1 MGKRVA
7 ILGSTGSIGRQTLEV
22 IEASAELEV
31 AALGAQNNW
40 QLLGE
45 QAIAHRPA
53 AVAIAEEHREDLA
66 EALPEGTDIFCGEH
80 AMCDLIAASD
90 PDIVLTAVVGAAG
103 LPPTL
108 TAIQRGCSLALAN
121 KETLV
126 CAGQLVMPAA
136 QTAGVPVL
144 PVDSEHSALL
154 QCMAS
159 GRREEITRVTIT
171 SSGGALRDL
180 DDQAAAEATVD
191 QALNHPTWSMGP
203 KITVDSAT
211 LMNKALEVI
220 EAHWLFDLP
229 AEQIDVVVHP
239 QSIIH
244 AMVEFRDGSTIAQ
257 LARPDMRGPIAYAL
271 HYPDRPP
278 LETAPLDL
286 PALGELTFRAV
297 EGRFARPVE
306 LARRVIRNGGASGAV
321 LNAANETAV
330 DAFLDGQIRFGQIV
344 DLVEQTLD
352 AWDDEENRLGSVN
365 QLADD
370 RVTLEALLNADAWA
384 REQVAKVRQA

>member
-1 MGKRVA
+1 MGKRIA

-22 IEASAELEV
+22 IEASDELQV

-45 QAIAHRPA
+45 QAVAHRPA
-53 AVAIAEEHREDLA
+53 AVAIAEQHREDLA
-66 EALPEGTDIFCGEH
+66 EALPEGTKIFTGET
-80 AMCDLIAASD
+80 AMCDLIAASE
-90 PDIVLTAVVGAAG
+90 PDVVLTAVVGAAG
-103 LPPTL
+103 LVPTL
-108 TAIQRGCSLALAN
+108 KAIEAGCTLALAN

-126 CAGQLVMPAA
+126 CAGSIVMPAA
-136 QTAGVPVL
+136 RAANIPVL

-171 SSGGALRDL
+171 SSGGSLRDV
-180 DDQAAAEATVD
+180 DDQAAAEATVEE
-191 QALNHPTWSMGP
+191 ALNHPTWSMGP

-229 AEQIDVVVHP
+229 AEQIDVVIHP
-239 QSIIH
+239 QSIVH
-244 AMVEFRDGSTIAQ
+244 AMVEFNDGSTLAQ

-271 HYPDRPP
+271 HYPHRPP

-286 PALGELTFRAV
+286 PALGELSFRHV

-306 LARRVIRNGGASGAV
+306 LARRVIRSGRAAGAV
-321 LNAANETAV
+321 LNAANEAAV
-330 DAFLDGQIRFGQIV
+330 EAFLDGAIRFGQIV
-344 DLVEQTLD
+344 DLVERTLD
-352 AWDDEENRLGSVN
+352 AWDADENRLGSVN

-370 RVTLEALLNADAWA
+370 KVTLEALLAADAWA
-384 REQVAKVRQA
+384 RQRVAEFRQA